1 MVARLTPDQKAA
13 CSNHVGVSIFKVA
26 YFFIYLFIHLFI
38 QIQSLIFLARNQ
50 NLYLNM
56 INGRNAFKNTNT
68 ANYRVSQVRSSNF
81 MPITFEQNF
90 ISTSVKISKRCLL
103 MLYRVLVFRSSVT
116 GMPPL
121 FGCLFLFLFF
131 FYHFPL
137 RRCGMECG

>member
-68 ANYRVSQVRSSNF
+68 AIYRVSQVRSSNF
-81 MPITFEQNF
+81 MHYNF
-90 ISTSVKISKRCLL
+90 
-103 MLYRVLVFRSSVT
+103 
-116 GMPPL
+116 
-121 FGCLFLFLFF
+121 
-131 FYHFPL
+131 
-137 RRCGMECG
+137 